1 MELAGLNIKFL
12 PGVGEKKAAVL
23 YEELQVQSYEDMLYH
38 VPFKY
43 IDRSKIYSIAELNG
57 RLPYIQIKA
66 KIRNLK
72 TIGEGKALRM
82 TATAYDE
89 TGTLELVWFKGFK
102 FLTNQIEPD
111 KEYLI
116 FGQPSE
122 FNHKLNI
129 VHPEIDSFEKASQL
143 LVGFQAVYP
152 TTEKMKKAFLNSKA
166 ISKIQDSIFKT
177 IKGKISETLPA
188 WFIQQHKLMYLHEAL
203 YNIHFPEN
211 PDMLRK
217 ALFRLKF
224 EELFYIQ
231 LNILKLKYKRK
242 TYFKGHEFKT
252 IGEYFNTFY
261 HRYLPFELT
270 DAQKRVIKEIRQDC
284 GSGKQMNR
292 LLQGDVG
299 SGKTLVAVMC
309 MLMALDNCCQT
320 CLMAPTEILA
330 RQHYATLTRLLDG
343 LTVRVAILTGA
354 SKARERRAALEG
366 VASGEVQLLVGTH
379 ALIEDRV
386 RFANLGLVVIDEQ
399 HRFGVEQRARM
410 WTKNEQPP
418 HVLVMTATPIP
429 RTLAMTLYGDLDV
442 SVIDELPP
450 GRRPVRTVHYTDAA
464 RLRVWGFLRQ
474 EIARGRQAYV
484 VYPLI
489 EESES
494 MDYKDLQDGYEAI
507 SRDFPLPEYVVEVVH
522 GRMKPEDKEAAMRR
536 FKSGEAQILVSTTVI
551 EVGVDVP
558 NATVMVIESAE
569 RFGLSQLHQLRGRVG
584 RGAEQSYCI
593 LMSGEKLSKEAR
605 ARLDAMCQTNDGF
618 RLAELDLKLR
628 GAGDIAGTQQ
638 SGMAFDLKIANPTL
652 DVQILQLTRDA
663 AGGVLAADAAL
674 AAPEHAGLR
683 ELKRRYS
690 GEKSIDFSMI
700 S

>member
-12 PGVGEKKAAVL
+12 PGVGEKK
-23 YEELQVQSYEDMLYH
+23 EELQVQSYEDMLYH

-231 LNILKLKYKRK
+231 LNILKHIVY
-242 TYFKGHEFKT
+242 GHPVSA
-252 IGEYFNTFY
+252 
-261 HRYLPFELT
+261 RDL
-270 DAQKRVIKEIRQDC
+270 
-284 GSGKQMNR
+284 GSGK
-292 LLQGDVG
+292 
-299 SGKTLVAVMC
+299 
-309 MLMALDNCCQT
+309 
-320 CLMAPTEILA
+320 
-330 RQHYATLTRLLDG
+330 
-343 LTVRVAILTGA
+343 A
-354 SKARERRAALEG
+354 S
-366 VASGEVQLLVGTH
+366 
-379 ALIEDRV
+379 LI
-386 RFANLGLVVIDEQ
+386 A
-399 HRFGVEQRARM
+399 H
-410 WTKNEQPP
+410 T
-418 HVLVMTATPIP
+418 
-429 RTLAMTLYGDLDV
+429 
-442 SVIDELPP
+442 
-450 GRRPVRTVHYTDAA
+450 
-464 RLRVWGFLRQ
+464 
-474 EIARGRQAYV
+474 
-484 VYPLI
+484 
-489 EESES
+489 
-494 MDYKDLQDGYEAI
+494 
-507 SRDFPLPEYVVEVVH
+507 
-522 GRMKPEDKEAAMRR
+522 
-536 FKSGEAQILVSTTVI
+536 
-551 EVGVDVP
+551 
-558 NATVMVIESAE
+558 
-569 RFGLSQLHQLRGRVG
+569 
-584 RGAEQSYCI
+584 
-593 LMSGEKLSKEAR
+593 
-605 ARLDAMCQTNDGF
+605 
-618 RLAELDLKLR
+618 
-628 GAGDIAGTQQ
+628 
-638 SGMAFDLKIANPTL
+638 
-652 DVQILQLTRDA
+652 
-663 AGGVLAADAAL
+663 AADALFRIEQHFPLEGNGFRIVTPLAPHIAAL
-674 AAPEHAGLR
+674 QKDCRPNSRAVMNGAMLQIRNHPRCRRRTHFLFVH
-683 ELKRRYS
+683 ELPSYPLTQR
-690 GEKSIDFSMI
+690 IC
-700 S
+700 

>member
-343 LTVRVAILTGA
+343 LPVRVAILTGA

-366 VASGEVQLLVGTH
+366 VVSGEVQLLVGTH

-442 SVIDELPP
+442 SVIDELPVGRQPVKNCVVGREYRPNAYRFLAEQVHQGHQCYVICPMIEENENLESADVISYAEILRENLPDDIRVEYLHGKMPP
-450 GRRPVRTVHYTDAA
+450 GRKNEIMECFAA
-464 RLRVWGFLRQ
+464 N
-474 EIARGRQAYV
+474 EIQV
-484 VYPLI
+484 
-489 EESES
+489 
-494 MDYKDLQDGYEAI
+494 
-507 SRDFPLPEYVVEVVH
+507 
-522 GRMKPEDKEAAMRR
+522 
-536 FKSGEAQILVSTTVI
+536 LVSTTVI
-551 EVGVDVP
+551 EVGVNVP
-558 NATVMVIESAE
+558 NATVMMVENAE
-569 RFGLSQLHQLRGRVG
+569 RFGLASLHQLRGRVG
-584 RGAEQSYCI
+584 RGKAQSYCI
-593 LMSGEKLSKEAR
+593 FISTSDKTETKK
-605 ARLDAMCQTNDGF
+605 RLEILNKSNDGF
-618 RLAELDLKLR
+618 EIADWDLKLR
-628 GAGDIAGTQQ
+628 GPGDFFGIRQ
-638 SGMAFDLKIANPTL
+638 SGDMDFKIADIYSDSKTL
-652 DVQILQLTRDA
+652 QEAAEA
-663 AGGVLAADAAL
+663 AGFAEQNKYLLDAGRMQML
-674 AAPEHAGLR
+674 ENKL
-683 ELKRRYS
+683 
-690 GEKSIDFSMI
+690 EKYITEEFKLNL
-700 S
+700 